1 MQIVKTCDAMEIN
14 ILLMAAIAAFPMPW
28 PRRIASVLLAIPAL
42 ALANL
47 CRLCV
52 LYWLGAHIRN
62 SFDRVHQTVAPIFMV
77 ASALVIFLLATRRRQ
92 RKPLGSH
99 DPLVPSETTPS

>member
-1 MQIVKTCDAMEIN
+1 
-14 ILLMAAIAAFPMPW
+14 
-28 PRRIASVLLAIPAL
+28 VLLAIPAL